1 MKRGF
6 VRSLTAL
13 VSLLVVSAG
22 AFAQQAPPLA
32 KSHGE
37 LRKKTAKPVPAP
49 SVRTSRDASLLDMEL
64 AQAAAAACVV
74 DPAREL
80 FITHVS
86 VVDDCFRTTWFGACP
101 APVLPATRGA
111 WTFGKL
117 VEGIFG
123 TNNPAIL
130 HNEVIRWLNE
140 WRFNRVVNG
149 ELVPARPAVQ
159 NLVINPWLAASGG
172 VQLDM
177 RRAPF
182 RLLAIVSRLDLRQ
195 PAGAPGGQNAGEGR
209 FVFNL
214 LNAAGNPTEYLLIL
228 EYGLDASDCNAV
240 LTWANQWHNL
250 GTIPFG
256 PNFNAALQTITDQF
270 TLIGASP
277 GKPNGSALNQA
288 RTNDFF
294 LAVPWE
300 LREFTLQPPAG
311 PPAPLL
317 MSTVAQTPANAH
329 QNTGLLANYVNV
341 NTPAILAGTYTVPLN
356 WGAVPFRGGASTHV
370 INFDWDGPPPACTS
384 IVNANARHEFSLN
397 TCNGCHGAETNTIF
411 KHVEPRPAGVP
422 SVLSGF
428 LTGIGTVDM
437 CGNPRPFN
445 DLARRQVDLCNL
457 LAMSCDQIN
466 AEAPVGIVH

>member
-1 MKRGF
+1 MKK
-6 VRSLTAL
+6 SLFHTLAALATLVL
-13 VSLLVVSAG
+13 VSAAALPLQA
-22 AFAQQAPPLA
+22 APPLLRS
-32 KSHGE
+32 KDI
-37 LRKKTAKPVPAP
+37 RKKLPPPAP
-49 SVRTSRDASLLDMEL
+49 SVRNSRDASLIDIE
-64 AQAAAAACVV
+64 QAVSGAAACVV

-80 FITHVS
+80 FITAVS

-117 VEGIFG
+117 AEGIFG

-130 HNEVIRWLNE
+130 HNEVLRWLNE
-140 WRFNRVVNG
+140 WNFNRVVNG
-149 ELVPARPAVQ
+149 DLVPARPAVQ

-195 PAGAPGGQNAGEGR
+195 PTTTAGAQTAGEGR
-209 FVFNL
+209 FVFGL
-214 LNAAGNPTEYLLIL
+214 LDPNGNPTEYLLIL
-228 EYGLDASDCNAV
+228 EYGLDVTDCNGV
-240 LTWANQWHNL
+240 LRWANQWHNL

-256 PNFNAALQTITDQF
+256 PNFNAALQKITDQF

-277 GKPNGSALNQA
+277 LKPNGSALNQA
-288 RTNDFF
+288 RTDDFF
-294 LAVPWE
+294 LAAPWE

-317 MSTVAQTPANAH
+317 ISTVGQTPANGH
-329 QNTGLLANYVNV
+329 QNTALLANYANV
-341 NTPAILAGTYTVPLN
+341 NTPAIVANNYVVPLN
-356 WGAVPFRGGASTHV
+356 WAAVPFRGGASTHAL
-370 INFDWDGPPPACTS
+370 NFDWDGPPPACTS
-384 IVNANARHEFSLN
+384 IANANARHILSLN
-397 TCNGCHGAETNTIF
+397 TCNGCHGSETNTIF
-411 KHVEPRPAGVP
+411 KHVQPRLAGAA
-422 SVLSGF
+422 SALSGF

-437 CGNPRPFN
+437 CGTPRPFN

-457 LAMSCDQIN
+457 VSSSCLQIN
-466 AEAPVGIVH
+466 NEEPVHFVH

>member
-1 MKRGF
+1 M
-6 VRSLTAL
+6 
-13 VSLLVVSAG
+13 AG
-22 AFAQQAPPLA
+22 A
-32 KSHGE
+32 G
-37 LRKKTAKPVPAP
+37 
-49 SVRTSRDASLLDMEL
+49 
-64 AQAAAAACVV
+64 ACVV
-74 DPAREL
+74 DPTREL
-80 FITHVS
+80 FITDVS

-101 APVLPATRGA
+101 PPVAPATRGA

-130 HNEVIRWLNE
+130 HNEVMRWLNE
-140 WRFNRVVNG
+140 WRFNRVING
-149 ELVPARPAVQ
+149 ELVPARPGVQ
-159 NLVINPWLAASGG
+159 NFVINPWLAASGG

-195 PAGAPGGQNAGEGR
+195 PAGAPGGQTAGEAR

-214 LNAAGNPTEYLLIL
+214 LDANGNTTEYLLIL
-228 EYGLDASDCNAV
+228 EYGLDAGNCNAV
-240 LTWANQWHNL
+240 LAWANKWHNL

-256 PNFNAALQTITDQF
+256 PNFNAALQTITDQY
-270 TLIGASP
+270 TLIGSSP
-277 GKPNGSALNQA
+277 AKPNGSALNQA

-294 LAVPWE
+294 LASPWE

-317 MSTVAQTPANAH
+317 MSTVAQTPANVH
-329 QNTGLLANYVNV
+329 QNTALLANYVNV
-341 NTPAILAGTYTVPLN
+341 NTPAIVANNYVVPLN
-356 WGAVPFRGGASTHV
+356 WGTVPFRGGASTHF

-384 IVNANARHEFSLN
+384 IANANARHNFSLN
-397 TCNGCHGAETNTIF
+397 TCNGCHGSETNTIF
-411 KHVEPRPAGVP
+411 KHVEPRAAGVP

-428 LTGIGTVDM
+428 LTGIATVDM
-437 CGNPRPFN
+437 CGAPRPFN

-457 LAMSCDQIN
+457 VGMTCTAIN
-466 AEAPVGIVH
+466 GESTINFSH

>member
-6 VRSLTAL
+6 FRALTAM
-13 VSLLVVSAG
+13 VSLAVVSAG
-22 AFAQQAPPLA
+22 TLPLQAESPQLLSSRNIRKTTAAPP
-32 KSHGE
+32 
-37 LRKKTAKPVPAP
+37 P
-49 SVRTSRDASLLDMEL
+49 SVRTSRDASLIDIER
-64 AQAAAAACVV
+64 AVADAGACVV

-80 FITHVS
+80 FITNVS
-86 VVDDCFRTTWFGACP
+86 VVDDCFRTTWFGPCP
-101 APVLPATRGA
+101 APVAPATRGA

-123 TNNPAIL
+123 TNNPAVL
-130 HNEVIRWLNE
+130 HNEVTRWLNE
-140 WRFNRVVNG
+140 WSFNRVVNG

-159 NLVINPWLAASGG
+159 NLIINPWLAASGG
-172 VQLDM
+172 AQLDM

-195 PAGAPGGQNAGEGR
+195 PATTTSPQTAGEAR

-214 LNAAGNPTEYLLIL
+214 LNANSNPTEYLLIL
-228 EYGLDASDCNAV
+228 EYGLDAADCNAV

-256 PNFNAALQTITDQF
+256 PNFNAALQKITDQF

-294 LAVPWE
+294 LAAPWE

-329 QNTGLLANYVNV
+329 QNTALLANYANV
-341 NTPAILAGTYTVPLN
+341 NTPAITANNYTVPLN
-356 WGAVPFRGGASTHV
+356 WAGFPFRGGASSHNL
-370 INFDWDGPPPACTS
+370 NFDWDGPPPACTS
-384 IVNANARHEFSLN
+384 IANANARHILSLN
-397 TCNGCHGAETNTIF
+397 TCNGCHGSETNTIF
-411 KHVEPRPAGVP
+411 KHVQPRNAGVP
-422 SVLSGF
+422 SALSGF
-428 LTGIGTVDM
+428 LTGIATVDM

-457 LAMSCDQIN
+457 VGSTCAAIN
-466 AEAPVGIVH
+466 SEPPVNFVH

>member
-1 MKRGF
+1 MKNGVFRA
-6 VRSLTAL
+6 LTA
-13 VSLLVVSAG
+13 VISLAVVSTG
-22 AFAQQAPPLA
+22 ALPLRAESPPLL
-32 KSHGE
+32 SSRTM
-37 LRKKTAKPVPAP
+37 RKQTAAP
-49 SVRTSRDASLLDMEL
+49 RPSARTSRDASVIDIER
-64 AQAAAAACVV
+64 AVAEAAGCVV

-80 FITHVS
+80 FITDVS
-86 VVDDCFRTTWFGACP
+86 VVDDCFRTTWFGVCP

-117 VEGIFG
+117 VQGIFG
-123 TNNPAIL
+123 TNNAATL
-130 HNEVIRWLNE
+130 HTEVLRWLNE
-140 WRFNRVVNG
+140 WNFNKVVNG
-149 ELVPARPAVQ
+149 DLVPARPAVQ

-195 PAGAPGGQNAGEGR
+195 PATAPGGQTAGEAR

-214 LNAAGNPTEYLLIL
+214 LDPNGNPTEYLLIL
-228 EYGLDASDCNAV
+228 EYGLDATDCNTV
-240 LTWANQWHNL
+240 LGWANQWHNL

-256 PNFNAALQTITDQF
+256 PNFNAALQKITDQY
-270 TLIGASP
+270 TLIGSSP

-294 LAVPWE
+294 LAAPWE

-329 QNTGLLANYVNV
+329 QNTALLANYANV
-341 NTPAILAGTYTVPLN
+341 NTPAIVANNYTVPLV
-356 WGAVPFRGGASTHV
+356 WGATPFRGGASTHNL
-370 INFDWDGPPPACTS
+370 NFDWDGPPPVCTS
-384 IVNANARHEFSLN
+384 IPNANARHILSLN

-411 KHVEPRPAGVP
+411 KHVQPRAAGVA
-422 SVLSGF
+422 STLSGF

-445 DLARRQVDLCNL
+445 DLARRQADLCTL
-457 LAMSCDQIN
+457 VGSACAAIN
-466 AEAPVGIVH
+466 SEPPVTFVH